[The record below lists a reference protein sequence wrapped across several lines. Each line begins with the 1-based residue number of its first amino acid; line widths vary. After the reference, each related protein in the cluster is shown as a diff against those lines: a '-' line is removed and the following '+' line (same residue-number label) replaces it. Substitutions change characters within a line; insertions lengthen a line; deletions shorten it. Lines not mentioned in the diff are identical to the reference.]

1 MLHPRAQDKLEFK
14 ELALEIE
21 ADNKRR
27 TLIACGTAA
36 VGALVVARYSDEF
49 QWAQKTFRGLYIEP
63 KAEVRPPASRR
74 RAPFGCPPRRA
85 VRLPSEAPPVA
96 SQRCLP
102 ERRPRNDVPFSTTS
116 SCTAPHCAA
125 PYPSLPRARALP
137 ADPHR
142 PALTW
147 QLTPIAR
154 P

>member
-1 MLHPRAQDKLEFK
+1 MLHPRVQDKLEFK

-36 VGALVVARYSDEF
+36 VGALVVAKYSDEF

-63 KAEVRPPASRR
+63 KAEVRPPASCR
-74 RAPFGCPPRRA
+74 RAPFGCPPMRHRWRQNNA
-85 VRLPSEAPPVA
+85 FQDDGRVTTCLSPRRLPARRHTA
-96 SQRCLP
+96 RRLILRCP
-102 ERRPRNDVPFSTTS
+102 MPGPF
-116 SCTAPHCAA
+116 
-125 PYPSLPRARALP
+125 
-137 ADPHR
+137 
-142 PALTW
+142 